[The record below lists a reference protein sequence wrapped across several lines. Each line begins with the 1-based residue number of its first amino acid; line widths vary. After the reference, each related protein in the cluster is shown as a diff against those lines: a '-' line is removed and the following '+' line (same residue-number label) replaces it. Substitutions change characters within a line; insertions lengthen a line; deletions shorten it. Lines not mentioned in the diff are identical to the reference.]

1 MRESGLARFFLV
13 TDLRSV
19 GSDFVPYHRTFGV
32 QLRNIAHEL
41 ESFRKGGRQGSSH
54 TRAIDQ
60 DAHLGV
66 EEQGTRIEIERA
78 DKDPFLVDGK
88 GLGVETG
95 PERSCEAS
103 TFRLV
108 PRRKGGL
115 ELVKLDASLQEV
127 RPILYISAV
136 HDDDVG
142 DRKSTRLHSSN

>member
-1 MRESGLARFFLV
+1 MRERGRARFFLV

-19 GSDFVPYHRTFGV
+19 GSDFVPYHRTFGA

-78 DKDPFLVDGK
+78 DKDPFLVAGN
-88 GLGVETG
+88 GLGVG
-95 PERSCEAS
+95 NSPERSWEAL
-103 TFRLV
+103 TFRPV
-108 PRRKGGL
+108 PRRNSGT
-115 ELVKLDASLQEV
+115 EPVKV
-127 RPILYISAV
+127 
-136 HDDDVG
+136 
-142 DRKSTRLHSSN
+142 

>member
-95 PERSCEAS
+95 PERACEAS

-108 PRRKGGL
+108 PRRK
-115 ELVKLDASLQEV
+115 
-127 RPILYISAV
+127 
-136 HDDDVG
+136 
-142 DRKSTRLHSSN
+142 DRKSVVVGKRVSVWGDLVGLRTLKKKTNKKRT